1 MKEARLMDKAAIIAH
16 PSKQNSADLSE
27 RVLKV
32 LRQEGM
38 EVYAEKQL
46 AEGIGAIPFDWEPEV
61 AGKLKFCV
69 VLGGDGTLLG
79 AARQTMPYSLPL
91 LGINLG
97 HVGFLAEV
105 HEGDIDEAIRMAARG
120 HYSIDERAMLV
131 AQLIRGGKVID
142 EIAGL
147 NDVVISKG
155 SLSRLITLGL
165 YIGDESLGH
174 FPGDGIIIATPTGS
188 TAYSLSAGG
197 PLVSPDLDVL
207 VATFICPHVLFSRS
221 IVVKGDGRLRV
232 IVESCNEDAML
243 AVDGQVFKRL
253 EAGDELRAKKS
264 VYTTLFIRL
273 RERNFYGIL
282 KERLKE
288 GRL

>member
-1 MKEARLMDKAAIIAH
+1 MDKAAIIAH
-16 PSKQNSADLSE
+16 PSKLNSADLSE
-27 RVLKV
+27 RVFHV

-38 EVYAEKQL
+38 EVYAEEEL
-46 AEGIGAIPFDWEPEV
+46 AASIGAIPFSWEPEI
-61 AGKLKFCV
+61 ASQLKFCV

-79 AARQTMPYSLPL
+79 AARQTLPYSLPL

-105 HEGDIDEAIRMAARG
+105 HEGDVVQAIQMAARG
-120 HYSIDERAMLV
+120 QYSIDERAMLV

-165 YIGDESLGH
+165 YIGDESLGR

-232 IVESCNEDAML
+232 VVESCNEDAML
-243 AVDGQVFKRL
+243 AVDGQVFRRL